1 MEKDQSITSQNNQ
14 TKTPKYT
21 NAFITVTLL
30 FFMWGFFTVM
40 NDVLIPHLKGVF
52 DLSHAQAMM
61 VQLAFF
67 GAYFIGSLVY
77 FLFSTNF
84 GDPINK
90 IGYKNGMFWGLII
103 SAIGS
108 ALFFP
113 ATIIQEYWLY
123 LTALFIVGLGFV
135 LLQITANPY
144 VAILGPE
151 KTASSRLNLAQGFN
165 SFGTTIG
172 PLIGGVLIFKYF
184 AGNQAVKYPYLLFA
198 LIFVLLA
205 ILIKVSKLPRFT
217 NPDQIEKGTGVFKF
231 RHLVLGM
238 VAIFMYVG
246 GEVSIGSI
254 MISFLGLED
263 IAGLSEIDASNYVA
277 IYWGGLMIG
286 RFSGAI
292 SLSKIPSKIKKYLLM
307 FGSTILT
314 FLIIYFALYLKSGIG
329 FSYILPFLLI
339 IVLNYFAFIIGK
351 SIAHRTLMVFALVAI
366 ILLVIGLTSKGPV
379 AMWAIVGIG
388 LFNSIMWSNIF
399 TLAIAKLGKYT
410 SQGSSLLVMAILGGA
425 IIPVIQGT
433 VADSIG
439 VHASFIVPIICYV
452 YIAYYGW
459 KGYKVLRES
468 D

>member
-1 MEKDQSITSQNNQ
+1 MVNNPTVQ
-14 TKTPKYT
+14 TKTQNYT
-21 NAFITVTLL
+21 GAFIIVTLL

-40 NDVLIPHLKGVF
+40 NDILIPHLKNVF
-52 DLSHAQAMM
+52 DLTHFQAMM

-67 GAYFIGSLVY
+67 GAYFTGSLIY
-77 FLFSTNF
+77 FIYSTNF

-103 SAIGS
+103 SALGS

-113 ATIIQEYWLY
+113 ATIVQQYWLY

-144 VAILGPE
+144 VAILGSE
-151 KTASSRLNLAQGFN
+151 KTASSRLNLSQGFN

-172 PLIGGVLIFKYF
+172 PLIGGFLIFKYF
-184 AGNQAVKYPYLLFA
+184 AGGQAVKYTY
-198 LIFVLLA
+198 LIFAMIFILLA
-205 ILIKVSKLPRFT
+205 VLIKLSKLPRFT
-217 NPDQIEKGTGVFKF
+217 NPDQIEKGMGVFKF

-254 MISFLGLED
+254 MISYLGLDE
-263 IAGLSEIDASNYVA
+263 IAGLSENDASNYVA

-292 SLSKIPSKIKKYLLM
+292 SLSKIASKIKKQLLM
-307 FGSTILT
+307 IGSTILT
-314 FLIIYFALYLKSGIG
+314 FLIIYFAIYIKSGIA
-329 FSYILPFLLI
+329 FNFLLPFLLI
-339 IVLNYFAFIIGK
+339 IILNYLAFIVGR
-351 SIAHRTLMVFALVAI
+351 SVPQRTLLVFALMAI
-366 ILLVIGLTSKGPV
+366 VLLIIGLTSTGMV
-379 AMWAIVGIG
+379 ALWSIVGIG

-399 TLAIAKLGKYT
+399 TLAIAKLGKFT

-425 IIPVIQGT
+425 IVPVIQGA

-439 VHASFIVPIICYV
+439 VHPSFIVPVFCYI

-459 KGYKVLRES
+459 RGYKITRQS